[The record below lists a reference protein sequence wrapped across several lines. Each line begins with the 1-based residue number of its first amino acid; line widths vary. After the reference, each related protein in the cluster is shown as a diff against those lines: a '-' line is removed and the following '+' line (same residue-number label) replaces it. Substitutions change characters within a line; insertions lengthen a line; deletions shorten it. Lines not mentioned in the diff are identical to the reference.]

1 MSGRAAARTRSAAG
15 QGVLEI
21 AGILVLAL
29 SVAFTIGRRWGD
41 AWDFATFYHAATALG
56 RGLDPYR
63 LDTLSAVAGR
73 SITLPFLYPP
83 VTFALFLPFTWLSLP
98 TATTVWLVLKLGLQ
112 AGLVHLWRMFLPGT
126 RLLGLIAMAVFAFDA
141 SLLWDLKTGNVSVV
155 EQFLLWL
162 GFACYLEDR
171 RRAFAALVVI
181 ASTFKLLPIA
191 FLALL
196 LVPSR
201 TRHASRGLALAGL
214 ALFAAIVFA
223 PSWLGPT
230 WAHGYLSSLR
240 IERPYGERNPSALG
254 ILDMA
259 LHGAPPPGSDRMDR
273 ALLGWGLW
281 SGALV
286 ALSAPRLRRVWAERD
301 PRQSVFVA
309 AFLFALVA
317 PRMMVYS
324 YLLLVAPAL
333 ALARDLFPRPAVR
346 ALALVPVVAQ
356 GIFQLLPAWWRA
368 PVLMGLPRP
377 AALVVANLSYFV
389 ALLLWLSWL
398 WRGRHP
404 RR

>member
-1 MSGRAAARTRSAAG
+1 
-15 QGVLEI
+15 
-21 AGILVLAL
+21 
-29 SVAFTIGRRWGD
+29 
-41 AWDFATFYHAATALG
+41 
-56 RGLDPYR
+56 
-63 LDTLSAVAGR
+63 
-73 SITLPFLYPP
+73 
-83 VTFALFLPFTWLSLP
+83 
-98 TATTVWLVLKLGLQ
+98 
-112 AGLVHLWRMFLPGT
+112 MFLPGT

-141 SLLWDLKTGNVSVV
+141 SLLWDLKAGNVSVV

-317 PRMMVYS
+317 PRGVGACARS
-324 YLLLVAPAL
+324 LSATRRTGVGAGPGGRARNLPTPAGVVASACAHGSAASRSARGREPLLLRRATAVAL
-333 ALARDLFPRPAVR
+333 VALARSS
-346 ALALVPVVAQ
+346 
-356 GIFQLLPAWWRA
+356 
-368 PVLMGLPRP
+368 P
-377 AALVVANLSYFV
+377 AALSAV
-389 ALLLWLSWL
+389 
-398 WRGRHP
+398 RGFC
-404 RR
+404 